1 MFFLTDCFWPQLN
14 FFQQLLT
21 FSTLEYFPTNY
32 FSPKLN
38 FFLQLLTFSTL
49 EVFTTNC
56 FSHKLN
62 FFQQLLTFSTFFLQ
76 TISQWE
82 ILTWAELLLTRALE
96 SPPPALGVDAGKD
109 FNEFNLHIV

>member
-38 FFLQLLTFSTL
+38 FFLQLLTFST
-49 EVFTTNC
+49 
-56 FSHKLN
+56 
-62 FFQQLLTFSTFFLQ
+62 FFLQ

-96 SPPPALGVDAGKD
+96 SPPPALGVDAVKD